1 MTKAG
6 EVQSSL
12 EMDHPSCIKM
22 VKGLTDTAYWM
33 GFPLWFG
40 KLFLPKVDSE
50 MVIEDEYGE
59 IHLFISIVVL
69 YQGFVFVLSST
80 L

>member
-12 EMDHPSCIKM
+12 GTEHPSCIKM

-40 KLFLPKVDSE
+40 KLFLPKVDS
-50 MVIEDEYGE
+50 
-59 IHLFISIVVL
+59 
-69 YQGFVFVLSST
+69 
-80 L
+80 